1 MFKLAKYEF
10 NSLEQANSKIES
22 LGTVTDENGNE
33 VPSHPHTIIRLG
45 FLVVEQGEY
54 DSEGNVTKEPV
65 YSDKYSVDAIWKG
78 IDSHPYGWKSYYIEV
93 EGNGSHKV
101 SGVDYQSN
109 KI

>member
-22 LGTVTDENGNE
+22 LGE
-33 VPSHPHTIIRLG
+33 HPHTIIRLR
-45 FLVVEQGEY
+45 FIEVEKGEY
-54 DSEGNVTKEPV
+54 DDEGNVIKEPV
-65 YSDKYSVDAIWKG
+65 YSDKYSVDTIWKG